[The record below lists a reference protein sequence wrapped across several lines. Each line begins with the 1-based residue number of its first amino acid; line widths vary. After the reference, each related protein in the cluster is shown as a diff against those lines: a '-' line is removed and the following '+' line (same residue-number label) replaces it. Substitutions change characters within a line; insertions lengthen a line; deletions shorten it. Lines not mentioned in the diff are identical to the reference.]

1 MWGQIVTTKIKVLK
15 KFLRLQCYQKPFKNS
30 FSSTSSNFDNNG
42 WWGKLDWKLPDI
54 VTINKSFPAPSS
66 RLSHIWCET
75 SLWSLDKSTEL
86 LQVHIVSVNVM
97 SIVQFIGSIANL
109 CIGPRWNG
117 PHLVVGKGQRI
128 HNCLYSVFYVPCLH
142 CVPSHEV
149 ILGALVSVPHGDVK
163 LLALVLVQIQ
173 LKLLLP
179 LGIQT
184 LIYSFG
190 FVPLIC
196 QSVKIPPSS
205 PKI

>member
-1 MWGQIVTTKIKVLK
+1 MRNFSLKFGQVHRTSASAY
-15 KFLRLQCYQKPFKNS
+15 C
-30 FSSTSSNFDNNG
+30 FSKCHVTSSIHWFNCQSMYWSWVKWTSFG
-42 WWGKLDWKLPDI
+42 SGKRSENTQL
-54 VTINKSFPAPSS
+54 F
-66 RLSHIWCET
+66 
-75 SLWSLDKSTEL
+75 
-86 LQVHIVSVNVM
+86 
-97 SIVQFIGSIANL
+97 
-109 CIGPRWNG
+109 
-117 PHLVVGKGQRI
+117 
-128 HNCLYSVFYVPCLH
+128 VFCVPCLH

-190 FVPLIC
+190 FVPLIR